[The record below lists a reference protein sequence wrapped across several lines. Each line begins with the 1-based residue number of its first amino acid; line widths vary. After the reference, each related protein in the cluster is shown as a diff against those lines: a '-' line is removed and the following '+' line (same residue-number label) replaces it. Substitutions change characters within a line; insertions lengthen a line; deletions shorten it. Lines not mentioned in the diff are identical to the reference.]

1 MLTIVYL
8 KHARTVLS
16 VCMILTFADLPQARV
31 PCANSIVD
39 EIAVTSAPLKGAL
52 SKGAPAP
59 LGLGDDCLAREFA
72 TGASALRGLGDNP
85 STCAFASNVALPA
98 FPLAAFENMST
109 GKALLALGAVLFII
123 TILNINARRKRL
135 GQTPKRKDAER
146 LDRKAE
152 ALRREL
158 EALVVEL
165 SEFSRQANG
174 QVDTRFAKLEH
185 SIRDADERIAE
196 LTALLEAAGV
206 AVPKRNRSMQ
216 FDGRSATDDA
226 DGAVPSPS
234 QGEGRGEGFDARAGS
249 AFARGQLLS
258 QNGGLSTTHPTGSGG
273 AGSVPIGARHSE
285 DADIDDSI
293 MAANQEA
300 AAGVR
305 GGQQPIQAGAK
316 NNAGRTEPSGD
327 RDEQICALID
337 KGLTVADV
345 AERLRCSIGEVELVL
360 NLRGRG

>member
-1 MLTIVYL
+1 MLMLTFVYL
-8 KHARTVLS
+8 LRSRAAAPACLVLALTSTAVAGAPIKSAAIPGAQAHRGLGDNPLKRTG
-16 VCMILTFADLPQARV
+16 TK
-31 PCANSIVD
+31 ANS
-39 EIAVTSAPLKGAL
+39 AL
-52 SKGAPAP
+52 RATQAGAPAP
-59 LGLGDDCLAREFA
+59 LGLGDYSRARYFNS
-72 TGASALRGLGDNP
+72 TILR
-85 STCAFASNVALPA
+85 TTH
-98 FPLAAFENMST
+98 PLAAFEGMST

-174 QVDTRFAKLEH
+174 QIDTRFAKLEH

-196 LTALLEAAGV
+196 LTALLEAAGI
-206 AVPKRNRSMQ
+206 AVPQRKRPTQLSGN
-216 FDGRSATDDA
+216 ATTENADDLT
-226 DGAVPSPS
+226 PSPA
-234 QGEGRGEGFDARAGS
+234 QGKGRGKGFNISVGDAP
-249 AFARGQLLS
+249 ARGQRPP
-258 QNGGLSTTHPTGSGG
+258 QNGGLSTTHPTGSGDEG
-273 AGSVPIGARHSE
+273 AVPIEAEHSE

-305 GGQQPIQAGAK
+305 GGRKAQRVADSAQQQELTSSL
-316 NNAGRTEPSGD
+316 N

-337 KGLTVADV
+337 NGLAPADV
-345 AERLRCSIGEVELVL
+345 AERLNCSIGEVELVL

>member
-8 KHARTVLS
+8 KCVRTAVS
-16 VCMILTFADLPQARV
+16 VCMILAFAGIQQPRV
-31 PCANSIVD
+31 QSADVFVD
-39 EIAVTSAPLKGAL
+39 ENSVTSTPP
-52 SKGAPAP
+52 KGAPALP
-59 LGLGDDCLAREFA
+59 
-72 TGASALRGLGDNP
+72 GLGDNP
-85 STCAFASNVALPA
+85 STCALASNVSLSA

-135 GQTPKRKDAER
+135 GQTPKRNDAER

-174 QVDTRFAKLEH
+174 QIDTRFAKLER

-196 LTALLEAAGV
+196 LTALLQAAGI
-206 AVPKRNRSMQ
+206 AVPKRKESMQ
-216 FDGRSATDDA
+216 SSGAASTDDVVDA
-226 DGAVPSPS
+226 ARSTS
-234 QGEGRGEGFDARAGS
+234 QGEGRGEGVDISAGDTR
-249 AFARGQLLS
+249 ARGQHSL
-258 QNGGLSTTHPTGSGG
+258 QDGGLSTTHPTASGG
-273 AGSVPIGARHSE
+273 AGAVPFADRHSE

-305 GGQQPIQAGAK
+305 GGQPQQPGAK
-316 NNAGRTEPSGD
+316 SDVGRIEASGD
-327 RDEQICALID
+327 RDEQICALVD

>member
-1 MLTIVYL
+1 MLTFVYL
-8 KHARTVLS
+8 LCSRAVAPACMVLA
-16 VCMILTFADLPQARV
+16 LTSTAAAGAPMPGAQALGAQALPGLGDHY
-31 PCANSIVD
+31 PTKS
-39 EIAVTSAPLKGAL
+39 
-52 SKGAPAP
+52 GAPAP
-59 LGLGDDCLAREFA
+59 LGLGDDPHPRDLSS
-72 TGASALRGLGDNP
+72 TLLR
-85 STCAFASNVALPA
+85 TTH
-98 FPLAAFENMST
+98 PLAAFEDMST

-174 QVDTRFAKLEH
+174 QIDTRFAQLEH

-196 LTALLEAAGV
+196 LSALLEAAGV
-206 AVPKRNRSMQ
+206 TVPQRKRPTQ
-216 FDGRSATDDA
+216 FDGTATTDDA
-226 DGAVPSPS
+226 GDLAPFPS
-234 QGEGRGEGFDARAGS
+234 QRVGRGEGFNISVGETTE
-249 AFARGQLLS
+249 RGQRPP
-258 QNGGLSTTHPTGSGG
+258 QNGGLNTTHPTGGAVVTGPRDGATG
-273 AGSVPIGARHSE
+273 AGSEQDHDEAS
-285 DADIDDSI
+285 DDSI

-305 GGQQPIQAGAK
+305 GGRKAQRAMDDSDQQEL
-316 NNAGRTEPSGD
+316 TSSLD

-337 KGLTVADV
+337 NGLAPADV
-345 AERLRCSIGEVELVL
+345 AERLHCSIGEVELVL